1 MNNVT
6 RIATPDQAMPRPRL
20 KPADK
25 LLLIIGACGPIG
37 FLPASGTFAVAFVGV
52 PLYWWTHDW
61 PVAGLAVFLAACL
74 IVAIV
79 IHDRMDKAMGT
90 KDSGKIVWDE
100 FVGFQIA
107 TAFIGV
113 FTWRIAVTAFLVERV
128 LDIAKAPPADRIER
142 RWPGAWGVVGDDV
155 IAGLYTRLVLQVLLW
170 TMPGSLGVTP

>member
-1 MNNVT
+1 MDNVT
-6 RIATPDQAMPRPRL
+6 RMSPLERVKSLPRL
-20 KPADK
+20 RPMDQ
-25 LLLIIGACGPIG
+25 LLLAIGACGPIG

-61 PVAGLAVFLAACL
+61 PAFGAAVFLVACL
-74 IVAIV
+74 IAAIA

-107 TAFIGV
+107 TAFLGV
-113 FTWRIAVTAFLVERV
+113 FTWRIAVTAFLLERA

-155 IAGLYTRLVLQVLLW
+155 IAGLYTRMVLQVLLW
-170 TMPGSLGVTP
+170 TMPGSLGVIT

>member
-1 MNNVT
+1 MD
-6 RIATPDQAMPRPRL
+6 R
-20 KPADK
+20 

-37 FLPASGTFAVAFVGV
+37 FLPASGTLAVALVGV

-61 PVAGLAVFLAACL
+61 PATESAAFLMACTGWAL
-74 IVAIV
+74 L
-79 IHDRMDKAMGT
+79 IHDRMDKVMGT

-113 FTWRIAVTAFLVERV
+113 FTWRIAVTAFVVERV

-155 IAGLYTRLVLQVLLW
+155 IAGLYTRLILQVLLW
-170 TMPGSLGVTP
+170 TTPSSLGVVT